1 MRVTPRAGSIP
12 ALGTLFIGKID
23 NLKTAAADEIDE
35 SLPPLS
41 QERLQ
46 QELLLEYIGALGEA
60 LRPERSR

>member
-1 MRVTPRAGSIP
+1 
-12 ALGTLFIGKID
+12 FIGKID

-46 QELLLEYIGALGEA
+46 QELLLEYIGAPA
-60 LRPERSR
+60 QIARLRQ

>member
-1 MRVTPRAGSIP
+1 MRQR
-12 ALGTLFIGKID
+12 LMM
-23 NLKTAAADEIDE
+23 TAAADEIDE